1 MAVRQIIYV
10 DNPRLRLKSKKVKTF
25 GPALEALARDML
37 ETMEAANGLGLAAPQ
52 IDVHQRVVVIKLP
65 EDEED
70 PQSGRT
76 YIMVNP
82 EIVKALGEEEDQEG
96 CLSVPGWWGLV
107 KRATTVTV
115 KAQDL
120 KGKAFRLKAH
130 GLLARAVQ
138 HEIDHLNGVLF
149 IDRVEGP
156 DKLFKV
162 EREAETEPIEQRE
175 ILPSPTADQPIA

>member
-1 MAVRQIIYV
+1 MALRPIIYA
-10 DNPRLRLKSKKVKTF
+10 DNPRLRQKSKKVRVF
-25 GPALEALARDML
+25 GPALEALVTDML

-52 IDVHQRVVVIKLP
+52 IDVHERVVVIRLP

-76 YIMVNP
+76 YVLINP
-82 EIVKALGEEEDQEG
+82 EIVKISGEEEDQEG

-107 KRATTVTV
+107 KRATIVTV

-130 GLLARAVQ
+130 GLFARAIQ
-138 HEIDHLNGVLF
+138 HETDHLNGTLF
-149 IDRVEGP
+149 IDRVEEP
-156 DKLFKV
+156 DKLFRV
-162 EREAETEPIEQRE
+162 EPSTEDGPTQQRE
-175 ILPSPTADQPIA
+175 DELILTAN

>member
-1 MAVRQIIYV
+1 MAIRLIIHA
-10 DNPRLRLKSKKVKTF
+10 DNPRLRMKSKKVRVF
-25 GPALEALARDML
+25 NPALEALAHDML
-37 ETMEAANGLGLAAPQ
+37 ETLEAANGLGLAAPQ

-70 PQSGRT
+70 PASGRT
-76 YIMVNP
+76 YILVNP
-82 EIVKALGEEEDQEG
+82 EIVKATGEEEDQEG

-107 KRATTVTV
+107 KRATTVAV

-120 KGKAFRLKAH
+120 TGKSFRFKAH

-138 HEIDHLNGVLF
+138 HEIDHLDGTLF

-162 EREAETEPIEQRE
+162 ERQPENEPQEAEVGA
-175 ILPSPTADQPIA
+175 TAD

>member
-1 MAVRQIIYV
+1 MALRPIIHA
-10 DNPRLRLKSKKVKTF
+10 DNPRLRQKSRKVKVF
-25 GPALEALARDML
+25 GPALEALTTDML

-52 IDVHQRVVVIKLP
+52 IDVHERVVVIKMP

-76 YIMVNP
+76 YILVNP
-82 EIVKALGEEEDQEG
+82 EIVKMIGEEEGQEG

-120 KGKAFRLKAH
+120 KGKPFRLKAH
-130 GLLARAVQ
+130 GLFARAIQ
-138 HEIDHLNGVLF
+138 HETDHVNGILF
-149 IDRVEGP
+149 IDRVEEP
-156 DKLFKV
+156 DKLFRSESV
-162 EREAETEPIEQRE
+162 TENGQAERQEGEH
-175 ILPSPTADQPIA
+175 ILTVD